1 MMGTKGTCF
10 DVRAVAG
17 TSHFSPAA
25 RSSRSMTRLSPSR
38 ARPIN
43 SGRRS
48 VARAPASRFTEGLF
62 SQRARPADCLT
73 PLTAPSSIGLSL
85 YQSWLPLTKVN
96 NRRTQMSFN
105 KITLVGNLGRDPE
118 LRYTPQGTP
127 VCSFSLATNERRK
140 DRNTG
145 ENNDITT
152 WFRVTLWGRQ
162 AETASQYL
170 TRGRPVYIEGR
181 LRVEEWT
188 DRDGKPRHT
197 LEVHA
202 TDMQFIG
209 GGRSDEGTAPASR
222 AAAAAPEPAVNAPDM
237 NDDDVPF

>member
-1 MMGTKGTCF
+1 
-10 DVRAVAG
+10 
-17 TSHFSPAA
+17 
-25 RSSRSMTRLSPSR
+25 
-38 ARPIN
+38 
-43 SGRRS
+43 
-48 VARAPASRFTEGLF
+48 
-62 SQRARPADCLT
+62 
-73 PLTAPSSIGLSL
+73 
-85 YQSWLPLTKVN
+85 
-96 NRRTQMSFN
+96 MSFN
-105 KITLVGNLGRDPE
+105 KIILVGNLGRDPE

-209 GGRSDEGTAPASR
+209 GGRSDDAVAPPAK
-222 AAAAAPEPAVNAPDM
+222 AAAAASTEAMPPAPDLS
-237 NDDDVPF
+237 DDDVPF